1 MTCPAP
7 ARCSYVLLKML
18 LAEGHAE
25 ELPESGHDVILEPFI
40 LGDGDDVV
48 RVGLERGI
56 RDLRVIVGE
65 SLTLGSENQTGLV
78 ERVATEHAAD
88 RIGDDLLD
96 DISRHEFVTLGRR
109 VLRVCECWI
118 TFQRHSFDR
127 YVAWHFIAHT
137 VGVRP
142 RVRCS

>member
-1 MTCPAP
+1 M
-7 ARCSYVLLKML
+7 
-18 LAEGHAE
+18 
-25 ELPESGHDVILEPFI
+25 
-40 LGDGDDVV
+40 
-48 RVGLERGI
+48 
-56 RDLRVIVGE
+56 IVGE

-137 VGVRP
+137 VGVRHEFVVLDFTLTLLFSDMFASFDIC
-142 RVRCS
+142 RNDRA

>member
-1 MTCPAP
+1 MFSS
-7 ARCSYVLLKML
+7 RCCSPRATLRNCLNRATMSSSN
-18 LAEGHAE
+18 H
-25 ELPESGHDVILEPFI
+25 SSS
-40 LGDGDDVV
+40 GDGDDVV

-137 VGVRP
+137 VRRPP